1 MKYIT
6 TSGPVVETLPLGAI
20 GQTKT
25 FRLVGNATFADGT
38 KSKTVVGVQ
47 DVPITIGVNVALKPK
62 FVEVFE
68 DVRRIETYC
77 VLSAPSVRWSLAA
90 LRGIGNH
97 LDWKSSGICVINL
110 VTNVETTLTAP
121 VTPADPWLDYIL
133 VPDAAAKCVWA
144 LRSNTTLTAPTVG
157 RAIQLSDA
165 PVATAISRS
174 ATDERTH
181 LLVDAAGRVHYF
193 GHDFQ
198 QLRAPYEIGKRIVSA
213 AFTYNGTVVTGFV
226 FCDEAGT
233 LYSASVSAAF
243 AFGPALPVD
252 EVKTWTRV
260 QTDPSNTAR
269 VYCVTDAAVD
279 NAFIYNGTALSPAFA
294 GEAYTGLGVTDTGY
308 AHGAYLKAVTDTGTT
323 SVSFASVAGQ
333 LLYPASGKYLFTDG
347 KRYEAGALTGS
358 VPDGRTVLGIIFLNG
373 VAHAVCAKANV
384 EALRTD
390 SSKHATTL
398 TLVSKEAAVGTLT
411 LLIDVAGTAGNAF
424 EIGLPDNVRAAFT
437 VDGKPVT
444 SVQAGQQLQVVLQT
458 GSIPDNL
465 FNVAIGRTALTE
477 PMIPDELP
485 DVFVIENIYDIAPDQ
500 TRTTIPVTPVAYD
513 TPIPVHSNGIILING
528 VEVADGALI
537 RPGQT
542 LAIKI
547 KQSQEFMDRWWVT
560 TGALRTEFVSLQQ
573 EQPVTVVVKSR
584 AYAPLG
590 TFRSRMIHNTYGMNV
605 LLQLGDV
612 GKFDNTD
619 ARSILLGDGQVAV
632 IELEVTEHIHYEIPY
647 TFGRTE
653 HVLQVWADDHFL
665 DVEPTTATAQR
676 WVQATSAAFPFDAIP
691 SNFYVVAT
699 APAGVLI
706 SLDGEAL
713 PSEPDARGY
722 NKAEEQLEFDVDQ
735 SLTYTAI
742 PFAGGRTLDFGD
754 VQAHWHYDPTVVATK
769 LEKQTAIKLAPK
781 QLAVETN
788 QLIALPRSPIVEQVP
803 ATFVLYPMRKHQ
815 GYVASAAAS
824 HEGHGVAAFTA
835 PEPSGV
841 KAPSFHHNDFTI
853 AERDSSKPSVAEAS
867 VRRTFDELEFQILAP
882 THYDVAASTAKSVQL
897 RHQGVESL
905 NFTYVQRSFAETQAA
920 KYARVEEQRAAALS
934 LSASEVR
941 ARVSE
946 GLEVH
951 PTRVGIPTISHV
963 DALVV
968 SLSVA
973 RSAEGLEVKP
983 TFQPVAA
990 SQYLELNSMQKQ
1002 VLGLANWKAESFNSQ
1017 YRAPDTVPIRPL
1029 YRQAKVGSVGIE
1041 ARSYV
1046 YPRSYEMHD
1055 PMPGVTMFNHAAPW
1069 QMELV
1074 AASLQLNLPY
1084 KLDNS
1089 TLEFVETHF
1098 QTAEPVFAQSLTLN
1112 RETYQPRDVKFA
1124 PSSAVV
1130 DHAPRTA
1137 AFAQNGMQSRDG
1149 RVIGFNLAKSHDGNP
1164 DLLDRGYFATELEAL
1179 QNATGVW
1186 GKDASDVVARK
1197 LPTGQWYWA
1206 TPDLCVNMC
1215 TACPPYGYLSG
1226 G

>member
-25 FRLVGNATFADGT
+25 FRLVGNAAFADGT

-47 DVPITIGVNVALKPK
+47 DVPITIAANVALKPK

-68 DVRRIETYC
+68 ADRRIETYC

-121 VTPADPWLDYIL
+121 DTPADPWLDYIL
-133 VPDAAAKCVWA
+133 VPDTSANCVWA

-157 RAIQLSDA
+157 RVIQLSAA
-165 PVATAISRS
+165 PVATAISRG

-181 LLVDAAGRVHYF
+181 LFVDAAGRVHYL

-198 QLRAPYEIGKRIVSA
+198 QLRAPYEINKRIVSG
-213 AFTYNGTVVTGFV
+213 AFTYNGAVVTGFV
-226 FCDEAGT
+226 FCDETGT
-233 LYSASVSAAF
+233 LYSVAVSAAF
-243 AFGPALPVD
+243 AFGPVLKVD
-252 EVKTWTRV
+252 DVKTWTRV
-260 QTDPSNTAR
+260 QTDPSDTAR
-269 VYCVTDAAVD
+269 VYCVTDAATD
-279 NAFIYNGTALSPAFA
+279 NGFIYNGTAITPAFA

-308 AHGAYLKAVTDTGTT
+308 AHGAYLKAVTDTGAAT
-323 SVSFASVAGQ
+323 VSFASVAGQ

-358 VPDGRTVLGIIFLNG
+358 VPDGRTVLGIIFLDG

-384 EALRTD
+384 EAIRTD
-390 SSKHATTL
+390 SSNHTTTL
-398 TLVSKEAAVGTLT
+398 TIASKEPAAGTLT

-424 EIGLPDNVRAAFT
+424 EIGLPENVRATFT
-437 VDGKPVT
+437 VAGKPVS
-444 SVQAGQQLQVVLQT
+444 SVQAGQQLQVVLET

-465 FNVAIGRTALTE
+465 FNVAIGRTALAE

-485 DVFVIENIYDIAPDQ
+485 DVFVIGNLYDVAPDQ
-500 TRTTIPVTPVAYD
+500 TRTTVPVTPVAYD
-513 TPIPVHSNGIILING
+513 TPIPVHSNGIILIDG
-528 VEVADGALI
+528 VEVADGTLI

-542 LAIKI
+542 LSIKI
-547 KQSQEFMDRWWVT
+547 TQSQEFLNSWWVT

-573 EQPVTVVVKSR
+573 EQPVTVGIKSR

-590 TFRSRMIHNTYGMNV
+590 TFRSRMITNSYGVNV
-605 LLQLGDV
+605 LVQLGDV

-619 ARSILLGDGQVAV
+619 ARSILLGVGQVAV

-647 TFGRTE
+647 TFGRTQ
-653 HVLQVWADDHFL
+653 HVLQVWAEDHFL
-665 DVEPTTATAQR
+665 DVEPTTTAAER
-676 WVQATSAAFPFDAIP
+676 WVPATSAAFPFGAIP
-691 SNFYVVAT
+691 PNFYVVAT

-735 SLTYTAI
+735 PLTYTAI

-754 VQAHWHYDPTVVATK
+754 VQAHWHYDPTVTGTK
-769 LEKQTAIKLAPK
+769 LEKQTAIKLAAK

-788 QLIALPRSPIVEQVP
+788 QLITLARTPIVEQVP

-824 HEGHGVAAFTA
+824 HEGNGVGAFTA
-835 PEPSGV
+835 PAPAGV
-841 KAPSFHHNDFTI
+841 ESPRYHHNDFMV
-853 AERDSSKPSVAEAS
+853 ADVGVAKPNVAEAS
-867 VRRTFDELEFQILAP
+867 VRRTFAELEFQILAP
-882 THYDVAASTAKSVQL
+882 THYDVAAATAKSVQL

-920 KYARVEEQRAAALS
+920 QYARVEEQRAAGLS
-934 LSASEVR
+934 LSPSAVA
-941 ARVSE
+941 ARKSE
-946 GLEVH
+946 GLEVQ
-951 PTRVGIPTISHV
+951 PQLVGIPTIAHV
-963 DALVV
+963 EALVV

-973 RSAEGLEVKP
+973 RTAEGLDVKP
-983 TFQPVAA
+983 TFQPV
-990 SQYLELNSMQKQ
+990 SEKQYLELNSVQKQ
-1002 VLGLANWKAESFNSQ
+1002 ITGLASRKIEARNSQ
-1017 YRAPDTVPIRPL
+1017 YREPDTIPIRPL
-1029 YRQAKVGSVGIE
+1029 YRQAKVNSVGIE

-1046 YPRSYEMHD
+1046 YPRSYEMED
-1055 PMPGVTMFNHAAPW
+1055 PTPGITVFNHSMPW
-1069 QMELV
+1069 QMSL
-1074 AASLQLNLPY
+1074 ASTSMQLNIPY

-1089 TLEFVETHF
+1089 TLEFVETHH
-1098 QTAEPVFAQSLTLN
+1098 QSAEPVFPQSFTKTRN
-1112 RETYQPRDVKFA
+1112 TYQPRDVKFS
-1124 PSSAVV
+1124 PSSAVT
-1130 DHAPRTA
+1130 DHSPRTA
-1137 AFAQNGMQSRDG
+1137 DFAQTGTQSREG
-1149 RVIGFNLAKSHDGNP
+1149 RVIGFNLATSHDGNP

-1179 QNATGVW
+1179 QDATGVW
-1186 GKDASDVVARK
+1186 GKDASEVVARK

-1215 TACPPYGYLSG
+1215 SACPPYGYLSG